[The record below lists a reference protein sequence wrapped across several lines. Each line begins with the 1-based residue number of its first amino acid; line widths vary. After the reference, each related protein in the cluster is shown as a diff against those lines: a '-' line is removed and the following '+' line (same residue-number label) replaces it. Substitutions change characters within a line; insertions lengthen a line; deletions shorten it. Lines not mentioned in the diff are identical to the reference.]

1 MSAGVSANSD
11 PRGLEV
17 ALGHAFADR
26 ELLERALSHRS
37 FASEKL
43 GGQAPASDHNEQL
56 EHLGDS
62 VLGFLVSDHL
72 FHRFPEL
79 PEGRLTQ
86 LKAQLVNATHL
97 YEVALRLDL
106 GQYLILGKTEEVN
119 GGRSKKALLAN
130 AIEALIAALYLDGG
144 IEVTRRFVIDEIVS
158 DFSPFEPVPDVSA
171 LDYKGAL
178 QEVARMKRLPPPHY
192 SVVKEEG
199 PQHAKVFT
207 IEVRC
212 GEGFRAQADGST
224 KKAASQGAAQ
234 RVLDLITHATASSA
248 PSAQA

>member
-1 MSAGVSANSD
+1 MTPGSPSRD
-11 PRGLEV
+11 LRELEV
-17 ALGHAFADR
+17 RLGHAFANR

-37 FASEKL
+37 FASERL

-62 VLGFLVSDHL
+62 VLGFIVSDHL

-97 YEVALRLDL
+97 YEAALGIGL
-106 GQYLILGKTEEVN
+106 GDFLILGKTEEVN
-119 GGRSKKALLAN
+119 GGRVKKALLAN
-130 AIEALIAALYLDGG
+130 ALEAIIAALYLDGG
-144 IEVTRRFVIDEIVS
+144 LDVTRRFVLTAVVA

-178 QEVARMKRLPPPHY
+178 QEVARSRKLPPPHY
-192 SVVKEEG
+192 AVVKEEG

-207 IEVRC
+207 IEAKC
-212 GEGFRAQADGST
+212 GDAFRARAEGLT
-224 KKAASQGAAQ
+224 KKAASQVAAQ
-234 RVLDLITHATASSA
+234 LLLEQITTVATPPDSF
-248 PSAQA
+248 

>member
-1 MSAGVSANSD
+1 MTPGSANRD
-11 PRGLEV
+11 LHELEV
-17 ALGHAFADR
+17 RLGHAFADR

-97 YEVALRLDL
+97 YEAALKIGVGDF
-106 GQYLILGKTEEVN
+106 LILGKTEEVN
-119 GGRSKKALLAN
+119 GGRAKKALLAN
-130 AIEALIAALYLDGG
+130 ALEAIIAALYLDAGL
-144 IEVTRRFVIDEIVS
+144 EVTRRFVLEAVVG

-178 QEVARMKRLPPPHY
+178 QEIARLRKLPPPHY

-207 IEVRC
+207 VEAKC
-212 GEGFRAQADGST
+212 GDAFRARADGST
-224 KKAASQGAAQ
+224 KKAASQVAAQ
-234 RVLDLITHATASSA
+234 LLLEQITGLGT
-248 PSAQA
+248 PVER